1 MTRKA
6 LFDIPISE
14 IRIVNPRTRNKMHFE
29 EVVRSIAAVGL
40 KKPITVARRLVP
52 HDGTQYDLVCGQGR
66 IEAFLALGQTT
77 IPANIIEVSKEDQL
91 VMSLVENIAR
101 RAPSNKHLLQEV
113 ICLRNRGYEATDIAS
128 KLGREV
134 SFIASI
140 IRLIDRNETAL
151 VEAVEANRIP
161 LYVALVI
168 DSAEGADI
176 QRALSQ
182 AYESGE
188 LRGSRLKKAKR
199 IIAAHG
205 AKRLLSERPTQSPSL
220 TGRALV
226 REYQR
231 RTREQQELVKRA
243 SRIREKLLLLKSA
256 MKTLLAD
263 EHFLMLLRAEDLQD
277 VPDELACDGAVSV

>member
-14 IRIVNPRTRNKMHFE
+14 IRIVNPRTRNKIHFE

-52 HDGTQYDLVCGQGR
+52 HDGAQYDLICGQGR

-77 IPANIIEVSKEDQL
+77 IPANLIEASKEDQL

-140 IRLIDRNETAL
+140 TRLIDRNETAL

-161 LYVALVI
+161 LSVALVI

-205 AKRLLSERPTQSPSL
+205 AKRLLSERPNQSPSL

-263 EHFLMLLRAEDLQD
+263 EHFLTLLRAEDLQD